1 MAIIN
6 SPSTRYIHLERD
18 GCLCVVIS
26 HTATQNSL
34 VSHEPTLVSAAPH
47 KSFTGSWN
55 YRADFINHFKG
66 SRTNPL
72 PSQTF
77 VPPGSLTMPD
87 WMNKGKLLLRDG
99 NSRSIWKIGNEFAQ
113 K

>member
-6 SPSTRYIHLERD
+6 SPSTCYIHLGVHR
-18 GCLCVVIS
+18 CLCVVIS
-26 HTATQNSL
+26 HTATQDSL
-34 VSHEPTLVSAAPH
+34 VSRGPTLASPTPH

-87 WMNKGKLLLRDG
+87 W
-99 NSRSIWKIGNEFAQ
+99 NSRSVWKIGNEFAQ

>member
-34 VSHEPTLVSAAPH
+34 VSHEPTLVSAAPR

-55 YRADFINHFKG
+55 Y
-66 SRTNPL
+66 
-72 PSQTF
+72 

-87 WMNKGKLLLRDG
+87 WMNKGKLLSDG